1 MKDGSMRLLRRLLL
15 IAGFGLLSLSA
26 NGAPNAPVEGVE
38 YQRLSQ
44 PQPTDTGKKVE
55 VLEFFWYNC
64 PHCHAFEP
72 YLAEWA
78 KKQGD
83 RIVLRRIPVGFR
95 ESFAPQQKLYF
106 ALEAMNRLDLHKA
119 VFDAIH
125 QRRMKLNTE
134 PEIMA
139 FMESQNIDQKKFSE
153 TFHSFSVQSK
163 VARVRQ
169 LQEAFRIDG
178 VPTVAIDGQ
187 YLTSPSIIGQH
198 MRGAPEESLNSATLT
213 VMDALVAKK
222 K

>member
-1 MKDGSMRLLRRLLL
+1 MRLLQSLLL
-15 IAGFGLLSLSA
+15 AAGLSFASIGAIA
-26 NGAPNAPVEGVE
+26 APNAPVEGVE
-38 YQRLSQ
+38 YQRLTQ

-72 YLAEWA
+72 HLAEWA

-83 RIVLRRIPVGFR
+83 RIVLKRIPVGFR

-106 ALEAMNRLDLHKA
+106 TLEAMNRLDLHRV

-125 QRRMKLNTE
+125 QHRMKLNTE

-139 FMESQNIDQKKFSE
+139 FIEKQPIDQKKFAE
-153 TFHSFSVQSK
+153 TFSSFSVQSR

-169 LQEAFRIDG
+169 LQEAFKIDG

-187 YLTSPSIIGQH
+187 YLTSPSIVGQS
-198 MRGAPEESLNSATLT
+198 MRGAPEEVLNGATLS

>member
-1 MKDGSMRLLRRLLL
+1 
-15 IAGFGLLSLSA
+15 LSRISPS
-26 NGAPNAPVEGVE
+26 G
-38 YQRLSQ
+38 Q
-44 PQPTDTGKKVE
+44 
-55 VLEFFWYNC
+55 
-64 PHCHAFEP
+64 
-72 YLAEWA
+72 

-83 RIVLRRIPVGFR
+83 RIVLKRIPVGFR

-106 ALEAMNRLDLHKA
+106 ALEAMNRLDLHKV

-139 FMESQNIDQKKFSE
+139 FMESQNIDQKKFGE
-153 TFHSFSVQSK
+153 TFRSFTVQSK

-187 YLTSPSIIGQH
+187 YLTSPSIVGQS
-198 MRGAPEESLNSATLT
+198 MRGAPEEALNSATLT

>member
-1 MKDGSMRLLRRLLL
+1 MRLLHSLLL
-15 IAGFGLLSLSA
+15 IASLGLASVGA
-26 NGAPNAPVEGVE
+26 NAAPNAPAEGVE

-72 YLAEWA
+72 HLAEWA

-83 RIVLRRIPVGFR
+83 RIVLKRIPVGFR
-95 ESFAPQQKLYF
+95 ESFVPQQKLYF
-106 ALEAMNRLDLHKA
+106 ALEAMNRLDLHTV

-139 FMESQNIDQKKFSE
+139 FIEKQSIDSKKFGE
-153 TFHSFSVQSK
+153 TFNSFSVQSK

-187 YLTSPSIIGQH
+187 YVTSPSIVGQS
-198 MRGAPEESLNSATLT
+198 MRGAPEEVLNGATLL

-222 K
+222 R

>member
-1 MKDGSMRLLRRLLL
+1 MRLLYSLLL
-15 IAGFGLLSLSA
+15 IASLGLASVGA
-26 NGAPNAPVEGVE
+26 NAAPNAPAEGVE

-72 YLAEWA
+72 HLAEWA

-83 RIVLRRIPVGFR
+83 RIVLKRIPVGFR
-95 ESFAPQQKLYF
+95 ESFVPQQKLYF
-106 ALEAMNRLDLHKA
+106 ALEAMNRLDLHTV

-139 FMESQNIDQKKFSE
+139 FIEKQSIDSKKFGE
-153 TFHSFSVQSK
+153 TFNSFSVQSK
-163 VARVRQ
+163 VSRVRQ

-187 YLTSPSIIGQH
+187 YVTSPSIVGQS
-198 MRGAPEESLNSATLT
+198 MRGAPEEVLNSATLL

>member
-1 MKDGSMRLLRRLLL
+1 MRLLHSLLL
-15 IAGFGLLSLSA
+15 IASLGLASVGA
-26 NGAPNAPVEGVE
+26 NAAPNAPAEGVE
-38 YQRLSQ
+38 YLRLSQ

-72 YLAEWA
+72 HLAEWA

-83 RIVLRRIPVGFR
+83 RIVLKRIPVGFR
-95 ESFAPQQKLYF
+95 ESFVPQQKLYF
-106 ALEAMNRLDLHKA
+106 ALEAMNRLDLHTV

-139 FMESQNIDQKKFSE
+139 FIEKQSIDSKKFGE
-153 TFHSFSVQSK
+153 TFNSFSVQSK
-163 VARVRQ
+163 VSRVRQ

-187 YLTSPSIIGQH
+187 YVTSPSIVGQS
-198 MRGAPEESLNSATLT
+198 MRGAPEEVLNSATLL

>member
-1 MKDGSMRLLRRLLL
+1 MRLLHSLLL
-15 IAGFGLLSLSA
+15 IASLGLASVGA
-26 NGAPNAPVEGVE
+26 NAAPNAPAEGVE

-72 YLAEWA
+72 HLAEWA

-83 RIVLRRIPVGFR
+83 RIVLKRIPVGFR

-106 ALEAMNRLDLHKA
+106 ALEAMNRLDLHA
-119 VFDAIH
+119 VVFDAIH

-139 FMESQNIDQKKFSE
+139 FIEKQSIDSKKFGE
-153 TFHSFSVQSK
+153 TFNSFSVQSK
-163 VARVRQ
+163 VTRVRQ

-187 YLTSPSIIGQH
+187 YVTSPSIVGQS
-198 MRGAPEESLNSATLT
+198 MRGAPEEVLNSATLL

-222 K
+222 R

>member
-1 MKDGSMRLLRRLLL
+1 MRLLHSLLL
-15 IAGFGLLSLSA
+15 IASLGLASVGA
-26 NGAPNAPVEGVE
+26 NAAPNAPAEGVE

-72 YLAEWA
+72 HLAEWA

-83 RIVLRRIPVGFR
+83 RIVLKRIPVGFR
-95 ESFAPQQKLYF
+95 ESFVPQQKLYF
-106 ALEAMNRLDLHKA
+106 ALEAMNRLDLHTV

-139 FMESQNIDQKKFSE
+139 FIEKQSIDSKKFGE
-153 TFHSFSVQSK
+153 TFNSFSVQSK
-163 VARVRQ
+163 VSRVRQ

-187 YLTSPSIIGQH
+187 YVTSPSIVGQS
-198 MRGAPEESLNSATLT
+198 MRGAPEEVLNRATLL

>member
-1 MKDGSMRLLRRLLL
+1 MRLLRRLLL
-15 IAGFGLLSLSA
+15 IAGFGLFSLSA

-83 RIVLRRIPVGFR
+83 RIVLKRIPVGFR

-139 FMESQNIDQKKFSE
+139 FMESQNIDKKKFSE

>member
-1 MKDGSMRLLRRLLL
+1 MRLLHSLLL
-15 IAGFGLLSLSA
+15 IASLGLASVGA
-26 NGAPNAPVEGVE
+26 NAAPNAPAEGVE

-72 YLAEWA
+72 HLAEWA

-83 RIVLRRIPVGFR
+83 RIVLKRIPVGFR
-95 ESFAPQQKLYF
+95 ESFVPQQKLYF
-106 ALEAMNRLDLHKA
+106 ALEAMNRLDLHTV

-139 FMESQNIDQKKFSE
+139 FIEKQSIDSKKFGE
-153 TFHSFSVQSK
+153 TFNSFSVQSK
-163 VARVRQ
+163 VSRVRQ

-187 YLTSPSIIGQH
+187 YVTSPSILGQS
-198 MRGAPEESLNSATLT
+198 MRGAPEEVLNSATLL

>member
-1 MKDGSMRLLRRLLL
+1 MRLLQSLLL
-15 IAGFGLLSLSA
+15 IASLGLVSA
-26 NGAPNAPVEGVE
+26 GVTAAPNAPVEGVE
-38 YQRLSQ
+38 YQRLPQ

-72 YLAEWA
+72 HLAEWA

-83 RIVLRRIPVGFR
+83 RIVLKRIPVGFR
-95 ESFAPQQKLYF
+95 ESFVPQQKLYF
-106 ALEAMNRLDLHKA
+106 ALEAMNRLDLHRL

-139 FMESQNIDQKKFSE
+139 FMEKQTIDQKKFSE
-153 TFHSFSVQSK
+153 TFNSFSVQSK

-187 YLTSPSIIGQH
+187 YVTSPSIVGQS
-198 MRGAPEESLNSATLT
+198 MRGAPEEVLNSATLL

-222 K
+222 R

>member
-1 MKDGSMRLLRRLLL
+1 MRLLNILLL
-15 IAGFGLLSLSA
+15 TVSLGLVSVGA
-26 NGAPNAPVEGVE
+26 TAAPNAPVEGVE
-38 YQRLSQ
+38 YERLSQ

-72 YLAEWA
+72 HLAEWA

-83 RIVLRRIPVGFR
+83 RIALKRIPVGFR

-106 ALEAMNRLDLHKA
+106 ALEAMNRLDLHRV

-134 PEIMA
+134 QEIMA
-139 FMESQNIDQKKFSE
+139 FIETQSIDFKKFVE
-153 TFHSFSVQSK
+153 IFNSFSVQSK

-187 YLTSPSIIGQH
+187 YLTSPSIVGKS
-198 MRGAPEESLNSATLT
+198 MRGASEEVLNSATLL

>member
-1 MKDGSMRLLRRLLL
+1 MRLLHSLLL
-15 IAGFGLLSLSA
+15 IASLGLASVGA
-26 NGAPNAPVEGVE
+26 NAAPNAPAEGVE

-72 YLAEWA
+72 HLAEWA

-83 RIVLRRIPVGFR
+83 RIVLKRIPVGFR
-95 ESFAPQQKLYF
+95 ESFVPQQKLYF
-106 ALEAMNRLDLHKA
+106 ALEAMNRLDLHTV

-139 FMESQNIDQKKFSE
+139 LIEKQSIDSKKFGE
-153 TFHSFSVQSK
+153 TFNSFSVQSK
-163 VARVRQ
+163 VSRVRQ

-187 YLTSPSIIGQH
+187 YVTSPSIVGQS
-198 MRGAPEESLNSATLT
+198 MRGAPEEVLNSATLL